1 MRGAVLTLLL
11 ALSGAVAAQ
20 AGPGI
25 KIGYVDMKRL
35 IDSAPQMVDARAR
48 LEREFGARD
57 REFSAE
63 QARLAELDAR
73 VRDGAASLPA
83 AELDTLRRQAD
94 ALRRSIERT
103 RTRLREELAQ
113 RSEQELAQLEAR
125 VANAVSDLA
134 REEGYDLIVPSP
146 VIYASGRIDIT
157 DRVLDR
163 LKRDFAT
170 PGAQP

>member
-1 MRGAVLTLLL
+1 VRFTVLWLLL
-11 ALSGAVAAQ
+11 ALSGAAAAQ
-20 AGPGI
+20 QGAAI

-35 IDSAPQMVDARAR
+35 IDSAPQMVEARAR

-57 REFSAE
+57 REFSAD
-63 QARLAELDAR
+63 QTRLAEMDAR
-73 VRDGAASLPA
+73 VRDGAATLPA

-113 RSEQELAQLEAR
+113 RSEQELTQLEAR
-125 VANAVSDLA
+125 VANAVSALA

-146 VIYASGRIDIT
+146 VIFASGRIDIT

-163 LKRDFAT
+163 LKRDYAA